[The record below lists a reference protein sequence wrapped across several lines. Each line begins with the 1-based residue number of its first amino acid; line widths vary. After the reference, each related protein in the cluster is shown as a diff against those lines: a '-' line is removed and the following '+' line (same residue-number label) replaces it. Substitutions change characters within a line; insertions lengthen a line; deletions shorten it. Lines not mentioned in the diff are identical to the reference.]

1 MQYSL
6 SLRLRS
12 VPIVTLYVG
21 AEKAIYHV
29 HEKLLFDVSPV
40 FKAGFSGEFAES
52 DTRSMNLSDDD
63 VDAVERMLQW
73 LYTRQLELSDV
84 VSEATPNDCYWE
96 LARLNTLADKY
107 DIVALKNI
115 IVDKLFELC
124 RLTNSDPK
132 IKPPQLPVII
142 YIYNNTTRLSAFR
155 KIMVAWYT
163 WGINM
168 TFYQKLTTGHLL
180 AQIPKFA
187 ADLAVSFALKSAFK
201 EKNPMLSSSSMLYE
215 KGSEEVKEDKAE

>member
-6 SLRLRS
+6 SLRFRS

-29 HEKLLFDVSPV
+29 HEKLLLDVSPV

-52 DTRSMNLSDDD
+52 GTRSMNLPDDD

-73 LYTRQLELSDV
+73 LYTRQLRLSDAIL
-84 VSEATPNDCYWE
+84 EATSNDCCWE

-115 IVDKLFELC
+115 IADKLFELYS
-124 RLTNSDPK
+124 LVESFSDAEPPK
-132 IKPPQLPVII
+132 LSVVAC
-142 YIYNNTTRLSAFR
+142 IYNNTARTSAFR

-163 WGINM
+163 WGTCM
-168 TFYQKLTTGHLL
+168 SFCRELTAGHDL
-180 AQIPKFA
+180 AQIPEFA
-187 ADLAVSFALKSAFK
+187 ADLAVSFALMSAFK

-215 KGSEEVKEDKAE
+215 KDSEEVKEDKAE